1 MERGQDVDDKLQVC
15 WRCVGWYH
23 GSDRWLWVLEW
34 MVGYY
39 TFFQALVLQS
49 KYIVKLLL
57 LPLLLLSSHVTSQCA
72 GAHMPPVVPLHVTCH
87 ATVCYYLL
95 CRPSHRHVLLPAV
108 SPVTQPC
115 ATACCTVCR
124 AAVCCCWKGCLT
136 KDIVKQ

>member
-1 MERGQDVDDKLQVC
+1 
-15 WRCVGWYH
+15 
-23 GSDRWLWVLEW
+23 

-72 GAHMPPVVPLHVTCH
+72 AVHWCSYAACR
-87 ATVCYYLL
+87 ATVCYYLS
-95 CRPSHRHVLLPAV
+95 CHPSRRCALLPAV

-115 ATACCTVCR
+115 ATACRTVCR
-124 AAVCCCWKGCLT
+124 ATVCCCWKGCLT
-136 KDIVKQ
+136 KDIVKRRPMRV

>member
-1 MERGQDVDDKLQVC
+1 
-15 WRCVGWYH
+15 
-23 GSDRWLWVLEW
+23 

-57 LPLLLLSSHVTSQCA
+57 LPLLLLSLHVTSQCA
-72 GAHMPPVVPLHVTCH
+72 GAHMLPVAPLHVTCCTTMH
-87 ATVCYYLL
+87 YYPS
-95 CRPSHRHVLLPAV
+95 CRPLCCRALLPAV

-115 ATACCTVCR
+115 ATACHTVCR

-136 KDIVKQ
+136 KDTVKRQPMRV